1 MQWLLQQFEDTS
13 KLAEALDQLGISYTW
28 HKVVPFVGELIPEPV
43 VADPGSVVMFGSY
56 TLWKNAEANGYRRVS
71 SSCVLSFANRFG
83 ILTSSTAPMHCS

>member
-1 MQWLLQQFEDTS
+1 MQWLLQQFEDTN

-56 TLWKNAEANGYRRVS
+56 TLWKNAEANGYRPGVL
-71 SSCVLSFANRFG
+71 SCVLSFTNRRG
-83 ILTSSTAPMHCS
+83 TLTSSTVLMRCS